1 MDAADVRVARLY
13 PDWPR
18 YAARIVDAVSPLS
31 AEQLDLR
38 VATSEAPVWAIAA
51 HIAGARTYWLCGVF
65 GEPGAERTP
74 FSDPFAD
81 GWEDDLTHPRTAG
94 ELAWALGSTWTVV
107 ADCLERWR
115 VEALGETAE
124 RRWGDTIQVHT
135 RASVLNR
142 LAAHDA
148 FHAGEISLLLGANGV
163 GDMDLWRRP
172 AP

>member
-1 MDAADVRVARLY
+1 MDITAADLY

-18 YAARIVDAVSPLS
+18 YASRIVDVVGRLS
-31 AEQLDLR
+31 TEHLDLR
-38 VATSEAPVWAIAA
+38 SATDGAPVWAIAA

-65 GEPGAERTP
+65 GEPGADRTP

-81 GWEDDLTHPRTAG
+81 GWEDDLGHPRTAS
-94 ELAWALGSTWTVV
+94 ELAWALGSTWSVV
-107 ADCLERWR
+107 ADCLERWQ
-115 VEALGETAE
+115 VGALGETAQ
-124 RRWGDTIQVHT
+124 RRWGDTIQVHS

-148 FHAGEISLLLGANGV
+148 FHAGEISLLLGANDA
-163 GDMDLWRRP
+163 GDVDLWRRP